1 MGQSPPRMR
10 KSDDLP
16 VPLPP
21 TTSRWFC
28 REEMVSLQPRSCVTA
43 SGTEQCGPV
52 ARRARGGRT
61 YPGLD
66 VEAQAVDEDVAC
78 SRKTISVCER
88 GRARERRRTVRRD
101 DGHLVE
107 DDLVVRVDDLAAALK
122 NCEASSSMSVLTHH
136 RTAER
141 DDEAEQPQRG
151 GRRSDA
157 LLAFSATSSP
167 LPTVLPAVLPPP
179 TSFFWY
185 LPCLTSSIV
194 SRSSETRAV

>member
-28 REEMVSLQPRSCVTA
+28 REDMVSLQPRSCVA
-43 SGTEQCGPV
+43 VSGTEQCGPV

-66 VEAQAVDEDVAC
+66 VEAQALDEDVAW
-78 SRKTISVCER
+78 SRKTISVCKR
-88 GRARERRRTVRRD
+88 GRAREERRTVRRD

-122 NCEASSSMSVLTHH
+122 DCEAWSSVSAHTHH
-136 RTAER
+136 HTAER
-141 DDEAEQPQRG
+141 DDLAEQRREEG
-151 GRRSDA
+151 GGAMHSWRSRPPRRPCRRSCPPCSRRRRA
-157 LLAFSATSSP
+157 SSG
-167 LPTVLPAVLPPP
+167 TCPA
-179 TSFFWY
+179 
-185 LPCLTSSIV
+185 
-194 SRSSETRAV
+194 